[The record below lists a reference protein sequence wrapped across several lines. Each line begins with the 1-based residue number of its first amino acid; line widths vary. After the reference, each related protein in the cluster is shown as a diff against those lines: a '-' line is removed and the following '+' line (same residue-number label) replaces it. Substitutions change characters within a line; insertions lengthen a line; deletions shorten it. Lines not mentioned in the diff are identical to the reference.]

1 MLERRIYLTGDKMK
15 KSKMYSRGKAVG
27 GGRSN
32 PLSVKPKQSKM
43 ASKAKRRS
51 KKMMGGAGVPVG
63 SGGVQPIQMLPPKQ
77 RRIPVAPLSKPA
89 APISKMGGDRLG
101 MSSGGN
107 SKAKKSKM
115 MSTGGNAK
123 KSKMMS
129 KGNMK
134 GVKKSKMMSRGNIK
148 GVSGKSKALGA
159 KARKN
164 SKGRG
169 QVGRSL
175 SDADLRKLKSI
186 LKGIL

>member
-107 SKAKKSKM
+107 S
-115 MSTGGNAK
+115 NAK

-148 GVSGKSKALGA
+148 GVSGKSKALAA

>member
-1 MLERRIYLTGDKMK
+1 MK

-51 KKMMGGAGVPVG
+51 KKMMGGA
-63 SGGVQPIQMLPPKQ
+63 QPIQMMPPRQ

-89 APISKMGGDRLG
+89 VPISKMGGDRLG

-107 SKAKKSKM
+107 SNAKKSKM
-115 MSTGGNAK
+115 MSNGGNAK

-134 GVKKSKMMSRGNIK
+134 GVKKSKMMSRGNMK
-148 GVSGKSKALGA
+148 GVKAMSPSQKLAKIKKLLGM
-159 KARKN
+159 
-164 SKGRG
+164 
-169 QVGRSL
+169 
-175 SDADLRKLKSI
+175 
-186 LKGIL
+186 

>member
-1 MLERRIYLTGDKMK
+1 MK

-63 SGGVQPIQMLPPKQ
+63 SGGAQPIQMMPPRR

-89 APISKMGGDRLG
+89 APISKM
-101 MSSGGN
+101 SNGGN
-107 SKAKKSKM
+107 AKKSKM
-115 MSTGGNAK
+115 MSNGGNAK

-129 KGNMK
+129 KSNMK